1 MDGKHDEACGYEAP
15 TEGQTCG
22 FTCEICGKDDEAGGG
37 QDAEDE
43 ASKPQ
48 NGIDDPAAEETDT
61 DKGENAD
68 VQEDKSESC
77 ICEIRCTED
86 NINGDCPVC
95 SSEDAELE
103 AVCLGN
109 ATHKKAPRA
118 NQYTVIFKDDDPDPE
133 DGITKY
139 KVTELNPTGNYN
151 NRNMQITEDNVVID
165 LRGAVNNTSYDDSGY
180 LGLRVRNPDSK
191 ITIIGDP
198 DEEYYMKIDL
208 PNAFVSGPNTYQCNA
223 AELLLEDI
231 YLASENDIFTA
242 TAKGDYKIS
251 YSGRCRLGRFSF
263 DAGNSQTG
271 SVTFTGEGDDS
282 SLNLGFISNTSTDAK
297 LSFENCNV
305 EAESF
310 IKTKYIDIKDSTFNF
325 TSDELNAGTRNAYI
339 EAEQVSISG
348 STITGIEHLNSGSAQ
363 AAEGRCLTI
372 DNSNISFRH
381 LAYRGIMLGNFDDI
395 EISNGS
401 YIEGDAS
408 GPITSSY
415 AAVGGEFDTLTIEDS
430 TVKVMAEFGAAI
442 GTSQSQNYGKA
453 EINISGST
461 IEAASRY
468 GAAIGMGAYS
478 NTSSMP
484 SDPTNVNINISENSD
499 ITAKSVYSAAI
510 GAGYWYKYLSG
521 TDDGKIPIEVGDA
534 EIGGWDDVSG
544 SDSTGEFRL
553 QRLSPMTRAAVRRED
568 IIENI
573 KLMNGADITVSGEN
587 TVNAQS
593 GVLAIYADSVTCN
606 DMPLVQNTMFL
617 QSGSGYIPYS
627 AEASGE
633 IRIGGELLGEIGYG
647 YASVASSEMTPKTG
661 AEMYFN
667 DSALTD
673 ITNGSTSFDIE
684 DTGFQEFFTVPKLNI
699 YGAAR
704 LLDENGSIVSSGTA
718 EQGDKLTVDLSS
730 VYPESVRDGSRLRY
744 QWYRGEAAIANATS
758 DTYIISNEDDDSI
771 VYCKIIASGGY
782 VGEIESDGVFVGES
796 SIPAPELSD
805 RTETSISLKEVQGY
819 SYSIDHGVNWQKEPV
834 FTGLEPGRI
843 YTFIQ
848 KSGENLSPAVSFS
861 TLSDRP
867 ELSEF
872 VIDYVNEELSF
883 PSGVLIYDNADL
895 SGAALNAYTQ
905 GLSLPISKYIG
916 GSGEEEKRLYAVYQG
931 SSAVTEI
938 VIPVRPAMHSID
950 EDDVIITSSSMTFPA
965 SVGTEYRLED
975 AAGNVIID
983 TFEGTGEKITVSS
996 LAQKMDYVL
1005 KLRLPASN
1013 QRPYPHFRSE
1023 ISRFTFT
1030 TQSNAAMT
1038 GRLLVPAGQDS
1049 ETERSFDLSS
1059 WFDSIGISNAVE
1071 APKDAGSLLSGIKT
1085 EGSTVSF
1092 KTGSLRSGDS
1102 TSLVVSS
1109 SNGWRLTLDIEAV
1122 NAVAES
1128 SDDEGSIL
1136 WVRPV
1141 YPLPSYVDGMT
1152 EEDINEAWD
1161 RASMAY
1167 GFYGEDRESFG
1178 IRPFYALGGLLADP
1192 AEGVSVGWTPDPDTQ
1207 INMDRGTFLLLH
1219 IPKTGGSAKM
1229 VPYQR
1234 TTDSIVFDVS
1244 GQGGLYAVYYKDA
1257 EPVNLTA
1264 SVISE
1269 SGTGDSSRYYVGDEL
1284 RIEINV
1290 TASDEEN
1297 SYGSPTG
1304 RISVYLGDPANE
1316 GILLM
1321 SYELQQS
1328 DGGNAVISYI
1338 VHEGLAGLEP
1348 KKLYVVYSGD
1358 NNFLPSSA
1366 VLGELSF
1373 TEKPI
1378 PSRNN
1383 YSNSGSGGTVSGP
1396 IGVYYEDGRH
1406 IPGNPLNGT
1415 WRQDEIG
1422 WWFEL
1427 HDGSWPKACWY
1438 QCWWNGEIH
1447 WYHFNAD
1454 GYLDSGWFN
1463 DADGNIYYLH
1473 PIHDGNF
1480 GYMYTGDHV
1489 IDSIAYSF
1497 SRGREQGGL
1506 PEGALKR

>member
-1 MDGKHDEACGYEAP
+1 
-15 TEGQTCG
+15 
-22 FTCEICGKDDEAGGG
+22 
-37 QDAEDE
+37 
-43 ASKPQ
+43 
-48 NGIDDPAAEETDT
+48 
-61 DKGENAD
+61 
-68 VQEDKSESC
+68 
-77 ICEIRCTED
+77 
-86 NINGDCPVC
+86 
-95 SSEDAELE
+95 
-103 AVCLGN
+103 
-109 ATHKKAPRA
+109 
-118 NQYTVIFKDDDPDPE
+118 
-133 DGITKY
+133 
-139 KVTELNPTGNYN
+139 
-151 NRNMQITEDNVVID
+151 
-165 LRGAVNNTSYDDSGY
+165 
-180 LGLRVRNPDSK
+180 
-191 ITIIGDP
+191 
-198 DEEYYMKIDL
+198 
-208 PNAFVSGPNTYQCNA
+208 
-223 AELLLEDI
+223 
-231 YLASENDIFTA
+231 
-242 TAKGDYKIS
+242 
-251 YSGRCRLGRFSF
+251 
-263 DAGNSQTG
+263 
-271 SVTFTGEGDDS
+271 
-282 SLNLGFISNTSTDAK
+282 
-297 LSFENCNV
+297 
-305 EAESF
+305 
-310 IKTKYIDIKDSTFNF
+310 
-325 TSDELNAGTRNAYI
+325 
-339 EAEQVSISG
+339 
-348 STITGIEHLNSGSAQ
+348 
-363 AAEGRCLTI
+363 
-372 DNSNISFRH
+372 
-381 LAYRGIMLGNFDDI
+381 MLGNFDDI
-395 EISNGS
+395 EIRNGS
-401 YIEGDAS
+401 YVEGDGS
-408 GPITSSY
+408 ITSSY

-442 GTSQSQNYGKA
+442 GTSRSQNDGEA

-478 NTSSMP
+478 NASVIP
-484 SDPTNVNINISENSD
+484 SNSTNVNINISENSD

-510 GAGYWYKYLSG
+510 GAGYWFYTLDG
-521 TDDGKIPIEVGDA
+521 NDDGKIPIEVGDA
-534 EIGGWDDVSG
+534 EIDGWNDVSG
-544 SDSTGEFRL
+544 SGGTGELRL
-553 QRLSPMTRAAVRRED
+553 RRTSPMARAAVSRED

-573 KLMNGADITVSGEN
+573 KLMNGADITFSGEN

-606 DMPLVQNTMFL
+606 NMPLVQNTMFL
-617 QSGSGYIPYS
+617 QSGSGYTPYS

-673 ITNGSTSFDIE
+673 IIRQSASFSIS

-704 LLDENGSIVSSGTA
+704 LLDQNGNIISSGTVDVG
-718 EQGDKLTVDLSS
+718 ETIKVDLSS
-730 VYPESVRDGSRLRY
+730 VYPESVRARSRLNY
-744 QWYRGEAAIANATS
+744 QWYRGDEPISNAAS
-758 DTYIISNEDDDSI
+758 GTYIITEDDEG
-771 VYCKIIASGGY
+771 KIIYCRITAKGGY
-782 VGEIESDGVFVGES
+782 AGEIESDGVLVGES
-796 SIPAPELSD
+796 SVPAPELSD
-805 RTETSISLKEVQGY
+805 RTGTSISLKETEGY
-819 SYSIDHGVNWQKEPV
+819 SYSIDHGESWQEEAV
-834 FTGLEPGRI
+834 FTGLEPGRT

-848 KSGENLSPAVSFS
+848 KSGDDLSPASSFS

-872 VIDYVNEELSF
+872 VIDHVNEELSF

-895 SGAALNAYTQ
+895 SGDALNAYTQ
-905 GLSLPISKYIG
+905 GLSISISKYIG
-916 GSGEEEKRLYAVYQG
+916 GSGEEEQRLYAVYQG
-931 SSAVTEI
+931 SSEVTEI

-950 EDDVIITSSSMTFPA
+950 EDDVIITSSSMTFTA

-975 AAGNVIID
+975 AASNVIID

-996 LAQKMDYVL
+996 LAQETDYVL

-1030 TQSNAAMT
+1030 TQSYAAMT

-1059 WFDSIGISNAVE
+1059 WFDSNGISNAVE
-1071 APKDAGSLLSGIKT
+1071 DPKDAGSLLSGIKT

-1192 AEGVSVGWTPDPDTQ
+1192 AEGVSVSWTPDPNTQ
-1207 INMDRGTFLLLH
+1207 ISMDRGTFLMLH

-1229 VPYQR
+1229 LSYQR
-1234 TTDSIVFDVS
+1234 TVDSIVFDVT

-1257 EPVNLTA
+1257 EPVNLTT

-1284 RIEINV
+1284 RIEVNV

-1328 DGGNAVISYI
+1328 DGGNAVIRYI

-1415 WRQDEIG
+1415 WRQDDKG

-1427 HDGSWPKACWY
+1427 YDGSWPKACWY

-1447 WYHFNAD
+1447 WYHFNAEGYAD
-1454 GYLDSGWFN
+1454 GGWFT
-1463 DADGNIYYLH
+1463 DTDGNIYYLH
-1473 PIHDGNF
+1473 PYHDGDF
-1480 GYMYTGDHV
+1480 GYMYTGDHI
-1489 IDSIAYSF
+1489 IDGTAYSF
-1497 SRGREQGGL
+1497 SKGREQDGL
-1506 PEGALKR
+1506 PEGALIR